1 LAFDRRSE
9 PGELRFD
16 IVQIPIGFPMI
27 RQISISILVLSC
39 AFIVGCA
46 AAKDARVTDSTNIE
60 TPSPTTIRTQTPAAT
75 FASPS
80 STPNPTISPTPK
92 PRAIVEHSIG
102 YDFEN
107 NPPGLPDG
115 AIARLGD
122 GYIADVAVSSNRQ
135 YLAVA
140 AGVGFYIYRLPSLE
154 LHWFIPAP
162 RLATF
167 VTFSPDS
174 TTLKG
179 GGIGFELLW
188 DSTWDVATGERTSEV
203 FTPASNSWIV
213 YDVMYSSDGTM
224 YAERGSSFGMQA
236 VIVVVSNSQTGN
248 TFFTSGD
255 VWQMAFSPDS
265 TRLALAFMNGTIE
278 IQDPLEE
285 EQTFN
290 RSALSQFQVPITGPI
305 TDMSWSPDSQTMIV
319 VAAHTAWLFDVQS
332 QELLH
337 EFDLPEKITSAGW
350 SADGHHI
357 LLITSSQVSAWN
369 ARTYDQSWQ
378 TDASGSIDYVDRE
391 RIILLSADWQFT
403 VLSAETGEILS
414 QKQEQRPGYAA
425 EIAYSPDG
433 KWIAAA
439 SPYLGVVLYDAA
451 TYAYTQALHA
461 DLTTVTTISWSPDS
475 ATIAA
480 GYEDGAVVMW
490 DIATGDQTDEWLADP
505 GITSVA
511 WSPDGSLLAV
521 HASGESI
528 LSSSDDA
535 LAIYDVTTH
544 TQIDRFSVVAG
555 CCDQSSLNW
564 SPDSEAL
571 AVRGNQTVVWYRDS
585 RESIATNGPVL
596 WSASGEP
603 WWVNLDTSQ
612 VLSFAGDVVVDIENH
627 LAADQLAVSPD
638 YLRLANASDLSG
650 MINVYDMTTGMRLS
664 ILFRHTA
671 EVLDIAWSP
680 DSTRLISSSRDG
692 TILVWEAP

>member
-1 LAFDRRSE
+1 
-9 PGELRFD
+9 
-16 IVQIPIGFPMI
+16 M
-27 RQISISILVLSC
+27 LVLSC
-39 AFIVGCA
+39 AFIAGCA
-46 AAKDARVTDSTNIE
+46 AAKDARVIDSTNIE
-60 TPSPTTIRTQTPAAT
+60 TPPPTTIRTQTPAAT

-80 STPNPTISPTPK
+80 SIPTPTISPTPK
-92 PRAIVEHSIG
+92 PHAIEDRSIR

-107 NPPGLPDG
+107 NPPSLPHG

-154 LHWFIPAP
+154 LHRFIPAP

-174 TTLKG
+174 TTIEG
-179 GGIGFELLW
+179 GGLGYGLLW
-188 DSTWDVATGERTSEV
+188 DSTWDVATGERTSEI
-203 FTPASNSWIV
+203 FTPVSNSWIV
-213 YDVMYSSDGTM
+213 YDVTYSANGSI

-236 VIVVVSNSQTGN
+236 VIVVIRNLQTRN
-248 TFFTSGD
+248 TFITSGD

-265 TRLALAFMNGTIE
+265 MRIALAFMNGTIE

-285 EQTFN
+285 KQTFN
-290 RSALSQFQVPITGPI
+290 RSVLSQFQAPTTEPI
-305 TDMSWSPDSQTMIV
+305 TDISWAPDSQAMIV
-319 VAAHTAWLFDVQS
+319 VAAHTAWLFDVQN

-350 SADGHHI
+350 SADGHNI
-357 LLITSSQVSAWN
+357 LLTTISQVSAWH
-369 ARTYDQSWQ
+369 ARTYERSWQ

-403 VLSAETGEILS
+403 VLGAETGEILS
-414 QKQEQRPGYAA
+414 QKQEQRPGYAT

-433 KWIAAA
+433 KCIAAA
-439 SPYLGVVLYDAA
+439 SPFLGVVLYDAA
-451 TYAYTQALHA
+451 TYAYTQALHV

-544 TQIDRFSVVAG
+544 TQIDRFSVFAG
-555 CCDQSSLNW
+555 CCDQSSLYW
-564 SPDSEAL
+564 SPNSEAL
-571 AVRGNQTVVWYRDS
+571 AVNGNQPVIWYRDS
-585 RESIATNGPVL
+585 RESIAANGPVL
-596 WSASGEP
+596 WSASGEL

-612 VLSFAGDVVVDIENH
+612 VLALTGNVVVDIEYQ
-627 LAADQLAVSPD
+627 LLVDQLAVSPD
-638 YLRLANASDLSG
+638 YSRLANANDWRG
-650 MINVYDMTTGMRLS
+650 IIVVYDMKTGMRLAT
-664 ILFRHTA
+664 LFRHTA

-680 DSTRLISSSRDG
+680 DGTKLISSSRDG
-692 TILVWEAP
+692 TILVWEIL